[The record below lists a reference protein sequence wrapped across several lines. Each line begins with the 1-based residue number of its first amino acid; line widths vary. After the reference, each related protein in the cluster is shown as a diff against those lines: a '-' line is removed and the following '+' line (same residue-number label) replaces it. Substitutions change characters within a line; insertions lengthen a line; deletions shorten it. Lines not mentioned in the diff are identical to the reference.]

1 LCALRALLVT
11 LAGAT
16 SRVKVSRKK
25 AKKMADEDT
34 SISPEEELLEYSRYG
49 ESVDLDV
56 LLATGGVD
64 VNYTDDGGNTAL
76 HKVKLSQISSFS
88 ACVFIIS

>member
-1 LCALRALLVT
+1 
-11 LAGAT
+11 
-16 SRVKVSRKK
+16 
-25 AKKMADEDT
+25 MADEDT
-34 SISPEEELLEYSRYG
+34 SMSPEEELLEYSRYG

-76 HKVKLSQISSFS
+76 HKVNLSQMSSFS
-88 ACVFIIS
+88 ACVFVIS